1 MKIAIA
7 TFADLPSPPVKG
19 GAVETLIDIICQIN
33 EKKKK
38 IDIDL
43 FSIADKNAEIKAAE
57 YHQTEFVYY
66 QKYYLSLIH
75 I

>member
-38 IDIDL
+38 IDIKD
-43 FSIADKNAEIKAAE
+43 S
-57 YHQTEFVYY
+57 
-66 QKYYLSLIH
+66 
-75 I
+75 